1 MPSSTPFLFP
11 LLAPFLASLLSIAAA
26 AFTLGAVCD
35 GAATGDDA
43 GLRQV
48 RGQIIEVAA
57 RSIGEV
63 ETLRLRESRS
73 QPGPSARWRRCVCG
87 TTMGG
92 SMSSPRRGSLGSR
105 RPTCWNTDCWASRF
119 WSPTARKT
127 DG

>member
-26 AFTLGAVCD
+26 AFTLGAVCN
-35 GAATGDDA
+35 GAATGDDG

-63 ETLRLRESRS
+63 ETLRLRDDDGREYVFTTQGFIGFTPSHLLEHRLLG
-73 QPGPSARWRRCVCG
+73 QPVLVTYREENGRLIAV
-87 TTMGG
+87 
-92 SMSSPRRGSLGSR
+92 
-105 RPTCWNTDCWASRF
+105 
-119 WSPTARKT
+119 KT
-127 DG
+127 ED